1 VHELRGPAIAIAV
14 VIVAFT
20 TVLAGVMVVLG
31 WTAFSVYALVKV
43 IGSGS
48 DDPNATGILVAMVLI
63 VTTLVA
69 MLAGLIKVIG
79 KAMEA
84 PKRAEGTPELPGL

>member
-1 VHELRGPAIAIAV
+1 VHELRGPALAIAV

-20 TVLAGVMVVLG
+20 TVLAGVIVVLG
-31 WTAFSVYALVKV
+31 WTSLSVYGLVKV

-48 DDPNATGILVAMVLI
+48 DDPNAAGILVAMVLI

-79 KAMEA
+79 KAMES
-84 PKRAEGTPELPGL
+84 PKRERETPELPGL